1 VVKAGQTGKMAVVIT
16 RIAIILAA
24 VRLQPNSLVKSEV
37 KEAWNGETTTAEDL
51 KVIVWSTSD
60 KVTTYSKS
68 EVPVK
73 PLLGVFSFVMGYDK
87 LN

>member
-1 VVKAGQTGKMAVVIT
+1 MAAVIT

-51 KVIVWSTSD
+51 KVIAKAIFDRVEYVRQGD
-60 KVTTYSKS
+60 NVQ
-68 EVPVK
+68 
-73 PLLGVFSFVMGYDK
+73 
-87 LN
+87 